1 MPKYRQLHTKI
12 IDSFDFNE
20 MPDDFT
26 RVVWMLLPLIL
37 DSEGRGIDN
46 VSWIKS
52 KMFPLRLDVTDESI
66 NKSINW
72 LSDREMLVKYNINNH
87 NYFYIPKFKEY
98 QSGTQKEAKSTLPTP
113 ELVESNSV
121 PSQEKVSAAA
131 LHCIES
137 ELNCEEE
144 KELFSE
150 TSKLSELSKTFETEM
165 RMSVKY
171 PDRWMEAIRNMFH
184 AGVTPQIL
192 KDTIYQMNNPGKGGK
207 VLTIGGP
214 WSCEAIA
221 ISKASNIGGIS
232 LGLRN

>member
-1 MPKYRQLHTKI
+1 MADYWIKLYH
-12 IDSFDFNE
+12 D
-20 MPDDFT
+20 
-26 RVVWMLLPLIL
+26 IL
-37 DSEGRGIDN
+37 DDP
-46 VSWIKS
+46 
-52 KMFPLRLDVTDESI
+52 KMAT
-66 NKSINW
+66 
-72 LSDREMLVKYNINNH
+72 LSDNLWRRIIELFLLAGRLYKDGNLPEIKQIAWALRQNENQLADELEQITH
-87 NYFYIPKFKEY
+87 TGIISKTETGWFIPKFKTRQDPMSNTERVRKFRETKQHEQY
-98 QSGTQKEAKSTLPTP
+98 NADETIMKRNVTQITDNILQITDNITDTEDAG
-113 ELVESNSV
+113 
-121 PSQEKVSAAA
+121 
-131 LHCIES
+131 
-137 ELNCEEE
+137 
-144 KELFSE
+144 LFSE

-165 RMSVKY
+165 RMPVKY